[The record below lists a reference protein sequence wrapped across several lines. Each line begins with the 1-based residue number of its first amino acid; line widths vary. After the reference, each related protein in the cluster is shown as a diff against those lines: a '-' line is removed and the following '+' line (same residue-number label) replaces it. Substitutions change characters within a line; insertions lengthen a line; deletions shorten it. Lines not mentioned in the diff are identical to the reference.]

1 MLNEQHIYVDDASRM
16 FLPEYKKE
24 NLLRL
29 SISQV
34 NESQIKRGV
43 KQLAHC
49 ISLIDRRKKSITPNR
64 LFNLL

>member
-29 SISQV
+29 SIYQV
-34 NESQIKRGV
+34 KESQIKIGV
-43 KQLAHC
+43 ERLAQC
-49 ISLIDRRKKSITPNR
+49 IALINSRKNHITPNNFL
-64 LFNLL
+64 LF

>member
-1 MLNEQHIYVDDASRM
+1 M

-34 NESQIKRGV
+34 NESQIKLGV
-43 KQLAHC
+43 ERLAHC
-49 ISLIDRRKKSITPNR
+49 IALIDRRKNHFTPNNF
-64 LFNLL
+64 LHF